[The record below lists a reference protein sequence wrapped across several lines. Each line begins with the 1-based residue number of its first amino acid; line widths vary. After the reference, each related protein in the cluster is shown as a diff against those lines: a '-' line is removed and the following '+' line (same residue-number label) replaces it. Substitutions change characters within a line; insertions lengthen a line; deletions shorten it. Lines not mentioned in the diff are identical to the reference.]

1 MKSTLPKKEK
11 SNDHK
16 RSLIKTTIRLLD
28 QPNWFVPLSAAIEGL
43 SAKEASFKSGTAN
56 SVWQIVTHLTFW
68 NDRYLSRFK
77 ELPLAQTHIAN
88 DETFSINES
97 VTEEDWQSAIKAL
110 QNVLFEWIKTL
121 KECNEEKLLS
131 SAYKEPIESWSSVIS
146 NLTIHNA
153 YHIGQ
158 IVEIRKMYGLWD
170 PKNGVH

>member
-1 MKSTLPKKEK
+1 MTSP
-11 SNDHK
+11 
-16 RSLIKTTIRLLD
+16 I
-28 QPNWFVPLSAAIEGL
+28 GL
-43 SAKEASFKSGTAN
+43 SRYQLPSEDYQQKKHPTSQEPVIQSGRSSPT
-56 SVWQIVTHLTFW
+56 L
-68 NDRYLSRFK
+68 DRYLNRLK
-77 ELPLAQTHIAN
+77 ELPLTQTHIAN
-88 DETFSINES
+88 DETFRTNES

-110 QNVLFEWIKTL
+110 QKVLTEWIKAL
-121 KECNEEKLLS
+121 EECSEEKLLS